1 MKASRIRTAVLVTL
15 LIMIWGASFPVYKI
29 ALNYSPPLL
38 FTGIRTLAGGGILFL
53 LMIRKRS
60 AINWKANW
68 QIYTLSAILNV
79 IFFFGL
85 QIFGLR
91 YLPSG
96 MFAVIVYLQP
106 VMVGVLAWLW
116 LGDKMS
122 PLKLAGFLAG
132 FAGVAVASIQN
143 LSGNAS
149 AVGLLLA
156 LGTALSWSIGTVYV
170 KKVSGRVDFM
180 WLAAMQCL
188 MGGMVLTG
196 TGLLT
201 EQWSGIIWNSAYLLS
216 LLYASVFG
224 VAVSWMLYFFL
235 VNAGDLQKI
244 SSYMFLVPVVSVT
257 LGALLLHE
265 PLTKFLLIGLA
276 LIAFSLYCIN
286 RQPKQSSSGIR

>member
-1 MKASRIRTAVLVTL
+1 MTMKASRTGTAVLVML

-38 FTGIRTLAGGGILFL
+38 FTGVRTLLGGMILFL
-53 LMIRKRS
+53 LMLPKWS
-60 AINWKANW
+60 ALRWKANW
-68 QIYTLSAILNV
+68 RIYVLSAVLNV
-79 IFFFGL
+79 ILFFGL

-106 VMVGVLAWLW
+106 VMVGMLSWLW
-116 LGDKMS
+116 LGDPMS
-122 PLKLAGFLAG
+122 ALKLTGFLAG
-132 FAGVAVASIQN
+132 FAGVAVASLPN

-149 AVGLLLA
+149 AAGLLLA
-156 LGTALSWSIGTVYV
+156 LGTALSWSVGTVYV

-188 MGGMVLTG
+188 IGGVVLTG
-196 TGLLT
+196 AGSMT
-201 EQWSGIIWNSAYLLS
+201 EYWSDIIWNSAYLLS

-244 SSYMFLVPVVSVT
+244 SSFMFLVPVVSVT
-257 LGALLLHE
+257 LAALLLHE
-265 PLTKFLLIGLA
+265 PLTGYLLIGLA

-286 RQPKQSSSGIR
+286 RQPKPKDP

>member
-1 MKASRIRTAVLVTL
+1 MKASRAGTAVLVIL
-15 LIMIWGASFPVYKI
+15 LILIWGASFPVYKI

-38 FTGIRTLAGGGILFL
+38 FTGVRTLAGGAILFL
-53 LMIRKRS
+53 LMVPKWS
-60 AINWKANW
+60 ALRWKANW
-68 QIYTLSAILNV
+68 RIYILSAVLNV
-79 IFFFGL
+79 ILFFGL
-85 QIFGLR
+85 QIMGLR

-122 PLKLAGFLAG
+122 GLKLTGFLAG

-170 KKVSGRVDFM
+170 KRVSGRVDFM

-188 MGGMVLTG
+188 IGGVVLTG
-196 TGLLT
+196 AGSLA
-201 EQWSGIIWNSAYLLS
+201 EHWSSIIWNGAYMLS

-244 SSYMFLVPVVSVT
+244 SSFLFLVPVVSVT

-265 PLTKFLLIGLA
+265 PLTGYLLVGLM

-286 RQPKQSSSGIR
+286 RMPKLKDP